1 MINIF
6 VAVIIGVIGGLVF
19 TEIVDRIEDKY
30 IGCYM
35 TEIISEVEELD
46 GIEW

>member
-6 VAVIIGVIGGLVF
+6 VAVIIGCIGGLLLAD
-19 TEIVDRIEDKY
+19 IADWIEEKY
-30 IGCYM
+30 IGSYM
-35 TEIISEVEELD
+35 EEIMSEVEELD